1 MLQKVIRLWL
11 SCPTI
16 YFLFLFEQSI
26 MIEPTEVENKET
38 IDDFI
43 KVMKQIAKEAI
54 EDPELVKGAPHHTPI
69 RRIDEVKAA
78 KKPVLKFKDIG
89 KYD

>member
-1 MLQKVIRLWL
+1 MVYHA
-11 SCPTI
+11 PTI
-16 YFLFLFEQSI
+16 YFLLFEQSI

-54 EDPELVKGAPHHTPI
+54 EDPAS
-69 RRIDEVKAA
+69 
-78 KKPVLKFKDIG
+78 
-89 KYD
+89 